1 MIDNEKLQEGK
12 LDEDMLEIDELESL
26 DEDIDLEIEAD
37 EDLLYGQEH
46 DMLDLI
52 DPLDEEE

>member
-26 DEDIDLEIEAD
+26 DEDIDLEIDAD

>member
-1 MIDNEKLQEGK
+1 MIDNEKLQEGR

-26 DEDIDLEIEAD
+26 DEDIDLEIDAD

-52 DPLDEEE
+52 DPLDKEE

>member
-26 DEDIDLEIEAD
+26 DEDIDLEIDAD

-52 DPLDEEE
+52 DPLDKEE

>member
-52 DPLDEEE
+52 DPLGEEE